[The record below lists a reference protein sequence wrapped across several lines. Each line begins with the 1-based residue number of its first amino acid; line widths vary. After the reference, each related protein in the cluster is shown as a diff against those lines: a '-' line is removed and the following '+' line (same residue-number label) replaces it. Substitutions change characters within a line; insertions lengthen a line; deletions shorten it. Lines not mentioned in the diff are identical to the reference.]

1 MFSSLMPQRREFF
14 ELLTAHSDRVV
25 AGANTVLRLVD
36 SLGDE
41 GLDVAALCAEVDMN
55 EKAADKIKAEL
66 IVLLHKSFTTPIN
79 RDQIH
84 TLTIELD
91 NVINALQDVAQAV
104 GMYSIKESTAESRE
118 MAALAA
124 DACMRLNSAMTM
136 LSEKR
141 ATAQIIALCKEI
153 DVIESEVDKVERRAV
168 TKLFENGGSPWTAMK
183 MREFYAL
190 QESVLDCCKDAA
202 KTIEEILIEN
212 S

>member
-1 MFSSLMPQRREFF
+1 MFSSLMPQRREFY
-14 ELLTAHSDRVV
+14 ELLTAHSNRVV
-25 AGANTVLRLVD
+25 AGANAVLRLLD
-36 SLGDE
+36 TLGE
-41 GLDVAALCAEVDMN
+41 PGHDVAALGAEVDMN

-104 GMYSIKESTAESRE
+104 GMYSIKESTAEGRE

-124 DACMRLNSAMTM
+124 DACMRLNSAVTA
-136 LSEKR
+136 LPDKR
-141 ATAQIIALCKEI
+141 SVDKIIAACKEI
-153 DVIESEVDKVERRAV
+153 DAIETRADTVERQAV

-190 QESVLDCCKDAA
+190 QESVLDRCKDAA